1 MYNYFPVLYIFSAL
15 GHWITGVDLLWL
27 MPKIAPIF
35 GGLTVFIFY
44 FIVYDLTK
52 RRDLALL
59 SSLFLAV
66 IPFHVY
72 QTSHAAPLTMGHFF
86 MMLSCY
92 LFMKYMD
99 QKKYLIPLLI
109 STVFLIMSHHLTTYF
124 FLITIFFIV
133 VIKSIRVDL
142 RMMYWDVAYISFRI
156 SAHLQ
161 LLGLYRYTCLQHVY
175 EQRAIYF
182 LLFCDPPFLCW
193 FTRVSSWHRCDEKTQ
208 ISSSG

>member
-27 MPKIAPIF
+27 MPKIAPVF

-72 QTSHAAPLTMGHFF
+72 QTSHAAPLTIGHFF
-86 MMLSCY
+86 MMLSFS
-92 LFMKYMD
+92 LFTPFVAGSVNR
-99 QKKYLIPLLI
+99 KKAKNVPH
-109 STVFLIMSHHLTTYF
+109 S
-124 FLITIFFIV
+124 
-133 VIKSIRVDL
+133 
-142 RMMYWDVAYISFRI
+142 
-156 SAHLQ
+156 
-161 LLGLYRYTCLQHVY
+161 
-175 EQRAIYF
+175 
-182 LLFCDPPFLCW
+182 
-193 FTRVSSWHRCDEKTQ
+193 
-208 ISSSG
+208 